1 MKNKKEIKEIKELAS
16 KSKSLLEEIRD
27 ALKNNK

>member
-1 MKNKKEIKEIKELAS
+1 MKIKEIKELAS
-16 KSKSLLEEIRD
+16 KSKGLLEEIRD

>member
-16 KSKSLLEEIRD
+16 ESKVLLEEIRD
-27 ALKNNK
+27 VLKNK